1 MSVEALHDTEF
12 AGKVALVT
20 GASSGIGRATALLL
34 GRAGAA
40 VALVARDRERLAA
53 VARELP
59 QAATFPCDL
68 THRQAR
74 QELVGKVVERFARLD
89 ILVNNA
95 GIIGSGAFEETELE
109 VWEEFLEINL
119 LAVVDLTRQAL
130 PALKKTRGC
139 VINVSSVAGIRAF
152 PGIAPYAVSKAAV
165 DQLTHCL
172 ALELG
177 PLGVRVNAVNPGVV
191 VTELHRRGG
200 MDEKAYQAFLERS
213 LTTHPLGRVGQPEEV
228 AEAIAFLASPRAGWI
243 TGVSLP
249 VDGGRS
255 QTCLR

>member
-1 MSVEALHDTEF
+1 MEQEF
-12 AGKVALVT
+12 SGKVVLVT
-20 GASSGIGRATALLL
+20 GASSGIGRATAIRL

-40 VALVARDRERLAA
+40 MALVGRNRDRLVEVKAL
-53 VARELP
+53 LP
-59 QAATFPCDL
+59 QAEVFVCDL
-68 THRQAR
+68 ADRNAR
-74 QELVGKVVERFARLD
+74 RGLVRSVVEVFRRLHV
-89 ILVNNA
+89 LVNNA
-95 GIIGSGAFEETELE
+95 GIIGSGAFEQTELAT
-109 VWEEFLEINL
+109 WDRMLEINL
-119 LAVVDLTRQAL
+119 LSVVDLTQQAL
-130 PALKKTRGC
+130 PYLKETRGS
-139 VINVSSVAGIRAF
+139 VVNVSSVAGLRAF

-172 ALELG
+172 ALELA

-200 MDEKAYQAFLERS
+200 MDEAAYQAFLEHS
-213 LTTHPLGRVGQPEEV
+213 LATHPLGRVGKPEEV
-228 AEAIAFLASPRAGWI
+228 AEAIAFLASDKAEWI

>member
-1 MSVEALHDTEF
+1 MSTAKLPEAEF
-12 AGKVALVT
+12 SGMVALVT
-20 GASSGIGRATALLL
+20 GASSGIGRATALRL
-34 GRAGAA
+34 GRAGAE
-40 VALVARDRERLAA
+40 VALVARDKERLLA
-53 VARELP
+53 VAKELP
-59 QAATFPCDL
+59 KAEVFVCDL
-68 THRQAR
+68 ANRQAR
-74 QELVGKVVERFARLD
+74 RDLVRAVTDAFGRLD

-95 GIIGSGAFEETELE
+95 GIIGSGAFEETDLE
-109 VWEEFLEINL
+109 VWDKFMEINL
-119 LAVVDLTRQAL
+119 LAVVDLTRQAVG
-130 PALKKTRGC
+130 ALKKTRGC

-152 PGIAPYAVSKAAV
+152 PGIAPYAVSKAAL

-177 PLGVRVNAVNPGVV
+177 PFGVRVNAVNPGVV

-200 MDEKAYQAFLERS
+200 MDEEAYQAFLERS
-213 LTTHPLGRVGQPEEV
+213 LSTHPLGRVGQPEEV
-228 AEAIAFLASPRAGWI
+228 AEAIAFLASPRARWI

>member
-1 MSVEALHDTEF
+1 MEQEF

-20 GASSGIGRATALLL
+20 GASSGIGKATALRL

-40 VALVARDRERLAA
+40 VALVGRNRERLEEVKAL
-53 VARELP
+53 LP
-59 QAATFPCDL
+59 NAHVFVCDL
-68 THRQAR
+68 GDRRAR
-74 QELVGKVVERFARLD
+74 AGLVVSVVAVFGRLD

-95 GIIGSGAFEETELE
+95 GIIGSCPFEKTELAT
-109 VWEEFLEINL
+109 WDQMLEINL
-119 LAVVDLTRQAL
+119 LSLVDLTRQAL
-130 PALKKTRGC
+130 PYLKETRGC
-139 VINVSSVAGIRAF
+139 VVNLSSVAGIRAF

-200 MDEKAYQAFLERS
+200 MDEASYQAFLQHS

-228 AEAIAFLASPRAGWI
+228 AEAIAFLASDKAGWI